1 MSITTAGRTISA
13 DMVTEVTTAQL
24 SPILMASLDFSTPLY
39 LWTGYG
45 TLTYNGV
52 GYLGLGTL
60 GTISPVQETTDLA
73 ARGITMQL
81 SGVPT
86 AMVYDAL
93 TEDYQGRACSIMFGA
108 LSTTAGLVA
117 SPITIFSGRM
127 DVMQISDDGQSSQIT
142 MTAENKLIDFKR
154 TREVRY
160 TNEDQQTLF
169 PTYASITLPDLGLE
183 FVNAIQEKTIYWGNQ
198 NATNASNWN
207 GGGETGDNNGTEQ

>member
-24 SPILMASLDFSTPLY
+24 SPILMAQLNFSTPVY
-39 LWTGYG
+39 WWSGYG
-45 TLTYNGV
+45 TITYNSI

-60 GTISPVQETTDLA
+60 GTISPVEETTDLS

-86 AMVYDAL
+86 AMVYTAL
-93 TEDYQGRACSIMFGA
+93 TEDYQGRTCSVMFGA
-108 LSTTAGLVA
+108 LSPTAGLIA
-117 SPITIFSGRM
+117 SPITIFAGRM
-127 DVMQISDDGQSSQIT
+127 DVMQISDDGQTSLIT
-142 MTAENKLIDFKR
+142 MSAENKLIDFKR
-154 TREVRY
+154 TREQRY
-160 TNEDQQTLF
+160 TDEDQQTLF

-198 NATNASNWN
+198 NTTNASNWN
-207 GGGETGDNNGTEQ
+207 GGSETTQPDD

>member
-13 DMVTEVTTAQL
+13 DMVAEVTTAQL
-24 SPILMASLDFSTPLY
+24 SPILMAQLDFSTPLY

-45 TLTYNGV
+45 TLTYNGI

-60 GTISPVQETTDLA
+60 GTISPVQETTDLS

-93 TEDYQGRACSIMFGA
+93 TEDYQGRTCSVMFGA
-108 LSTTAGLVA
+108 LSPTAGLIA
-117 SPITIFSGRM
+117 SPITVFSGRM
-127 DVMQISDDGQSSQIT
+127 DVMQISDDGQSSLIT
-142 MTAENKLIDFKR
+142 MSAENKLIDFKR
-154 TREVRY
+154 TREIRY
-160 TNEDQQTLF
+160 TDEEQQAI
-169 PTYASITLPDLGLE
+169 YSGDLGLE

-198 NATNASNWN
+198 NHTNGSNWN
-207 GGGETGDNNGTEQ
+207 GGGETTPLDNE

>member
-1 MSITTAGRTISA
+1 MSITTAGRSISA

-24 SPILMASLDFSTPLY
+24 SPILLAELDLSTPIH

-86 AMVYDAL
+86 ALVYEAL

-108 LSTTAGLVA
+108 LSPTAGLIS
-117 SPITIFSGRM
+117 SPVTVFSGRM
-127 DVMQISDDGQSSQIT
+127 DVMQISDDGQSSLIT
-142 MTAENKLIDFKR
+142 MTAENRLVDFKR
-154 TREVRY
+154 VREVRY
-160 TNEDQQTLF
+160 TDEEQKTLF
-169 PTYASITLPDLGLE
+169 PGDKGLE
-183 FVNAIQEKTIYWGNQ
+183 FV
-198 NATNASNWN
+198 
-207 GGGETGDNNGTEQ
+207 

>member
-13 DMVTEVTTAQL
+13 DMVSEVTTAQL
-24 SPILMASLDFSTPLY
+24 SPILMAELNFTPPVY

-45 TLTYNGV
+45 TLTYNGI

-60 GTISPVQETTDLA
+60 GTISPVQETTDLS
-73 ARGITMQL
+73 ARGISMQL

-86 AMVYDAL
+86 ALVYEAL
-93 TEDYQGRACSIMFGA
+93 TDDYQGRACSVMFGA
-108 LSTTAGLVA
+108 LSPTAGLVA

-127 DVMQISDDGQSSQIT
+127 DVMQLSDDGQTSQIT

-154 TREVRY
+154 TREIRY
-160 TNEDQQTLF
+160 TDEEQQRL
-169 PTYASITLPDLGLE
+169 YSGDLGLE

-198 NATNASNWN
+198 NTTNASNWN
-207 GGGETGDNNGTEQ
+207 GGGETGGLDPYER

>member
-13 DMVTEVTTAQL
+13 DMVSEVTTAQL
-24 SPILMASLDFSTPLY
+24 SPILMAELNFTPPVY

-45 TLTYNGV
+45 TLTYNGI

-60 GTISPVQETTDLA
+60 GTISPVQETTDLS
-73 ARGITMQL
+73 ARGISMQL

-86 AMVYDAL
+86 ALVYEAL
-93 TEDYQGRACSIMFGA
+93 TDDYQGRACSVMFGA
-108 LSTTAGLVA
+108 LSPTAGLVA
-117 SPITIFSGRM
+117 SPITVFSGRM
-127 DVMQISDDGQSSQIT
+127 DVMQLSDDGQTSQIT

-154 TREVRY
+154 TREIRY
-160 TNEDQQTLF
+160 TDEEQQRL
-169 PTYASITLPDLGLE
+169 YSGDLGLE

-207 GGGETGDNNGTEQ
+207 GGGETGGSDPNE

>member
-13 DMVTEVTTAQL
+13 GMVSEVTTAQL
-24 SPILMASLDFSTPLY
+24 SPILLAELNFTPPVY

-45 TLTYNGV
+45 TLTYNGI

-60 GTISPVQETTDLA
+60 GTISPVQETTDLS
-73 ARGITMQL
+73 ARGISMQL

-86 AMVYDAL
+86 ALVYEAL
-93 TEDYQGRACSIMFGA
+93 TDDYQGRACSVMFGA
-108 LSTTAGLVA
+108 LSLTAGLVA

-127 DVMQISDDGQSSQIT
+127 DVMQLSDDGQTSQIT

-154 TREVRY
+154 TREIRY
-160 TNEDQQTLF
+160 TDEEQQRL
-169 PTYASITLPDLGLE
+169 YAGDLGLE

-198 NATNASNWN
+198 NTTNASNWN
-207 GGGETGDNNGTEQ
+207 GGGETGGLDPYER

>member
-13 DMVTEVTTAQL
+13 DMVSEVTTAQL
-24 SPILMASLDFSTPLY
+24 SPILMAELNFTPPVY

-45 TLTYNGV
+45 TLTYNGI
-52 GYLGLGTL
+52 GFLGLGTL
-60 GTISPVQETTDLA
+60 GTISPVQETTDLS
-73 ARGITMQL
+73 ARGISMQL

-86 AMVYDAL
+86 ALVYEAL
-93 TEDYQGRACSIMFGA
+93 TDDYQGRACSVMFGA
-108 LSTTAGLVA
+108 LSPTAGLVA

-127 DVMQISDDGQSSQIT
+127 DVMQLSDDGQTSQIT

-154 TREVRY
+154 TREIRY
-160 TNEDQQTLF
+160 TDEEQQRL
-169 PTYASITLPDLGLE
+169 YSGDLGLE

-207 GGGETGDNNGTEQ
+207 GGGETGGSDPYER

>member
-24 SPILMASLDFSTPLY
+24 SPILMAQLDLSTPMY

-60 GTISPVQETTDLA
+60 GTISPVQETTDLS

-86 AMVYDAL
+86 AMVYNAL
-93 TEDYQGRACSIMFGA
+93 TEDYQGRACSVMFGA
-108 LSTTAGLVA
+108 LSPTAGLIS
-117 SPITIFSGRM
+117 SPITVFSGRM
-127 DVMQISDDGQSSQIT
+127 DVMQISDDGQSSLIT

-160 TNEDQQTLF
+160 TDEEQQTLF
-169 PTYASITLPDLGLE
+169 PGDLGLE
-183 FVNAIQEKTIYWGNQ
+183 FVNAIQERTIYWGNQ
-198 NATNASNWN
+198 NMTNGSNWN
-207 GGGETGDNNGTEQ
+207 GGGETTPLDNE

>member
-13 DMVTEVTTAQL
+13 DMVAEVTTAQL
-24 SPILMASLDFSTPLY
+24 SPILMAQLDFSTPLY

-45 TLTYNGV
+45 TLTYNGI

-60 GTISPVQETTDLA
+60 GTISPVQETTDLS

-93 TEDYQGRACSIMFGA
+93 TEDYQGRTCSVMFGA
-108 LSTTAGLVA
+108 LSPTAGLIS
-117 SPITIFSGRM
+117 SPITVFSGRM
-127 DVMQISDDGQSSQIT
+127 DVMQISDDGQSSLIT
-142 MTAENKLIDFKR
+142 MSAENKLIDFKR
-154 TREVRY
+154 TREIRY
-160 TNEDQQTLF
+160 TDEEQQAI
-169 PTYASITLPDLGLE
+169 YSGDLGLE

-198 NATNASNWN
+198 NHTNGSNWN
-207 GGGETGDNNGTEQ
+207 GGGETTALDNE

>member
-13 DMVTEVTTAQL
+13 DMVSEVTTAQL
-24 SPILMASLDFSTPLY
+24 SPILMAELNFTPPVY

-45 TLTYNGV
+45 TLTYNGI
-52 GYLGLGTL
+52 GFLGLGTL
-60 GTISPVQETTDLA
+60 GTISPVQETTDLS
-73 ARGITMQL
+73 ARGISMQL

-86 AMVYDAL
+86 ALVYEAL
-93 TEDYQGRACSIMFGA
+93 TDDYQGRACSVMFGA
-108 LSTTAGLVA
+108 LSPTAGLVA

-127 DVMQISDDGQSSQIT
+127 DVMQLSDDGQTSQIT

-154 TREVRY
+154 TREIRY
-160 TNEDQQTLF
+160 TDEEQQRL
-169 PTYASITLPDLGLE
+169 YAGDLGLE

-207 GGGETGDNNGTEQ
+207 GGGETGGSDPYER

>member
-13 DMVTEVTTAQL
+13 DMVAEVTTAQL
-24 SPILMASLDFSTPLY
+24 SPILMAQLDFSTPLY

-45 TLTYNGV
+45 TLTYNGI

-60 GTISPVQETTDLA
+60 GTISPVQETTDLS

-93 TEDYQGRACSIMFGA
+93 TEDYQGRTCSVMFGA
-108 LSTTAGLVA
+108 LSPTAGLIA
-117 SPITIFSGRM
+117 SPITVFSGRM
-127 DVMQISDDGQSSQIT
+127 DVMQISDDGQSSLIT
-142 MTAENKLIDFKR
+142 MSAENKLIDFKR
-154 TREVRY
+154 TREIRY
-160 TNEDQQTLF
+160 TDEEQQGI
-169 PTYASITLPDLGLE
+169 YSGDLGLE

-198 NATNASNWN
+198 NHTNGSNWN
-207 GGGETGDNNGTEQ
+207 GGGETTALDNE

>member
-13 DMVTEVTTAQL
+13 DMVSEVTTAQL
-24 SPILMASLDFSTPLY
+24 SPILMAELNFTPPVY

-45 TLTYNGV
+45 TLTYNGI

-60 GTISPVQETTDLA
+60 GTISPVQETTDLS
-73 ARGITMQL
+73 ARGISMQL

-86 AMVYDAL
+86 ALVYEAL
-93 TEDYQGRACSIMFGA
+93 TDDYQGRACSVMFGA
-108 LSTTAGLVA
+108 LSPTAGLVA

-127 DVMQISDDGQSSQIT
+127 DVMQLSDDGQTSQIT

-154 TREVRY
+154 TREIRY
-160 TNEDQQTLF
+160 TDEEQQRL
-169 PTYASITLPDLGLE
+169 YSGDLGLE

-207 GGGETGDNNGTEQ
+207 GGGETGGSDPYER

>member
-108 LSTTAGLVA
+108 LSPTAGLIS
-117 SPITIFSGRM
+117 SPITVFSGRM

-154 TREVRY
+154 TREQRY

>member
-13 DMVTEVTTAQL
+13 DMVSEVTTAQL
-24 SPILMASLDFSTPLY
+24 SPILMAELNFTPPVY

-45 TLTYNGV
+45 TLTYNGI

-60 GTISPVQETTDLA
+60 GTISPVQETTDLS
-73 ARGITMQL
+73 ARGISMQL

-86 AMVYDAL
+86 ALVYEAL
-93 TEDYQGRACSIMFGA
+93 TDDYQGRACSVMFGA

-117 SPITIFSGRM
+117 SPITVFSGRM
-127 DVMQISDDGQSSQIT
+127 DVMQISDDGQTSQIT

-154 TREVRY
+154 TREIRY
-160 TNEDQQTLF
+160 TDEEQQRLH
-169 PTYASITLPDLGLE
+169 SGDLGLE

-198 NATNASNWN
+198 NTTNASNWN
-207 GGGETGDNNGTEQ
+207 GGGETGGLDPYER

>member
-13 DMVTEVTTAQL
+13 DMVAEVTTAQL
-24 SPILMASLDFSTPLY
+24 SPILMAQLDFSTPLY

-45 TLTYNGV
+45 TLTYNGI

-60 GTISPVQETTDLA
+60 GTISPVQETTDLS

-93 TEDYQGRACSIMFGA
+93 TEDYQGRTCSVMFGA
-108 LSTTAGLVA
+108 LSPTAGLIA
-117 SPITIFSGRM
+117 SPITVFSGRM
-127 DVMQISDDGQSSQIT
+127 DVMQISDDGQSSLIT
-142 MTAENKLIDFKR
+142 MSAENKLIDFKR
-154 TREVRY
+154 TREIRY
-160 TNEDQQTLF
+160 TDEDQQTLF
-169 PTYASITLPDLGLE
+169 PTYASITMPDLGLE

-198 NATNASNWN
+198 NHTNGSNWN
-207 GGGETGDNNGTEQ
+207 GGGETTALDNE

>member
-13 DMVTEVTTAQL
+13 DMVSEVTTAQL
-24 SPILMASLDFSTPLY
+24 SPILMAELNFTPPVY

-45 TLTYNGV
+45 TLTYNGI

-60 GTISPVQETTDLA
+60 GTISPVQETTDLS
-73 ARGITMQL
+73 ARGISMQL

-86 AMVYDAL
+86 ALVYEAL
-93 TEDYQGRACSIMFGA
+93 TDDYQGRACSVMFGA
-108 LSTTAGLVA
+108 LSPTAGLVA

-127 DVMQISDDGQSSQIT
+127 DVMQLSDDGQTSQIT

-154 TREVRY
+154 TREIRY
-160 TNEDQQTLF
+160 TDEEQQRL
-169 PTYASITLPDLGLE
+169 YSGDLGLE

-207 GGGETGDNNGTEQ
+207 GGGETGGSDPNE

>member
-1 MSITTAGRTISA
+1 MSITTAGRAISA
-13 DMVTEVTTAQL
+13 DMVSEVTTAQL
-24 SPILMASLDFSTPLY
+24 SPILMAELNFTPAVY
-39 LWTGYG
+39 LWSGYG

-60 GTISPVQETTDLA
+60 GTISPVQETTDLS

-86 AMVYDAL
+86 ALVYEAL
-93 TEDYQGRACSIMFGA
+93 TDDYQGRACSVMFAA
-108 LSTTAGLVA
+108 LSPTAGLIA
-117 SPITIFSGRM
+117 SPITVFSGRM
-127 DVMQISDDGQSSQIT
+127 DVMQISDDEQSSLIT
-142 MTAENKLIDFKR
+142 MSAENRLIDFKR

-207 GGGETGDNNGTEQ
+207 GGGETGSTDANEQ

>member
-13 DMVTEVTTAQL
+13 GMVSEVTTAQL
-24 SPILMASLDFSTPLY
+24 SPILLAELNFTPPVY

-45 TLTYNGV
+45 TLTYNGI

-60 GTISPVQETTDLA
+60 GTISPVQETTDLS
-73 ARGITMQL
+73 ARGIAMQL

-86 AMVYDAL
+86 ALVSEAL
-93 TEDYQGRACSIMFGA
+93 TDDYQGRACSVMFGA

-127 DVMQISDDGQSSQIT
+127 DVMQISDDGQTSQIT

-154 TREVRY
+154 TREIRY
-160 TNEDQQTLF
+160 TDEEQQRL
-169 PTYASITLPDLGLE
+169 YSGDLGLE

-207 GGGETGDNNGTEQ
+207 GGGETGGNNGTEE

>member
-13 DMVTEVTTAQL
+13 DMVTQVTTAQI

-45 TLTYNGV
+45 TLTYNGT

-86 AMVYDAL
+86 ALVYDAL
-93 TEDYQGRACSIMFGA
+93 EEDYQGRACSIMFGA
-108 LSTTAGLVA
+108 LSPTAGLIS
-117 SPITIFSGRM
+117 SPITVFSGRM
-127 DVMQISDDGQSSQIT
+127 DVMQISDDGQSSLIT
-142 MTAENKLIDFKR
+142 MNAENKLIDFKR
-154 TREVRY
+154 TREIQY
-160 TNEDQQTLF
+160 TDEDQQTLF

-183 FVNAIQEKTIYWGNQ
+183 FVNAIQEKTIFWGNQ
-198 NATNASNWN
+198 NQTNSTNWN
-207 GGGETGDNNGTEQ
+207 GGSETSEPDTTR

>member
-13 DMVTEVTTAQL
+13 DMVSEVTTAQL
-24 SPILMASLDFSTPLY
+24 SPILMAELNFTPPVY
-39 LWTGYG
+39 LWSGYG
-45 TLTYNGV
+45 TLTYNGI

-60 GTISPVQETTDLA
+60 GTISPVQETTDLS
-73 ARGITMQL
+73 ARGISMQL

-86 AMVYDAL
+86 ALVYEAL
-93 TEDYQGRACSIMFGA
+93 TDDYQGRACSVMFGA
-108 LSTTAGLVA
+108 LSPTAGLVA

-127 DVMQISDDGQSSQIT
+127 DVMQLSDDGQTSQIT

-154 TREVRY
+154 TREIRY
-160 TNEDQQTLF
+160 TDEEQQRL
-169 PTYASITLPDLGLE
+169 YSGDLGLE

-207 GGGETGDNNGTEQ
+207 GGGETSGSDPYER

>member
-13 DMVTEVTTAQL
+13 DMVSEVTTAQL
-24 SPILMASLDFSTPLY
+24 SPILMAELNFTPPVY

-45 TLTYNGV
+45 TLTYNGI

-60 GTISPVQETTDLA
+60 GTISPVQETTDLS
-73 ARGITMQL
+73 ARGISMQL

-86 AMVYDAL
+86 ALVYEAL
-93 TEDYQGRACSIMFGA
+93 TDDYQGRACSVMFGA
-108 LSTTAGLVA
+108 LSPTAGLVA

-127 DVMQISDDGQSSQIT
+127 DVMQLSDDGQTSQIT

-154 TREVRY
+154 TREIRY
-160 TNEDQQTLF
+160 TDEEQQRL
-169 PTYASITLPDLGLE
+169 YAGDLGLE

-207 GGGETGDNNGTEQ
+207 GGGETGGSDPYER

>member
-13 DMVTEVTTAQL
+13 DMVSEVTTAQL
-24 SPILMASLDFSTPLY
+24 SPILMAELNFTPPVY

-45 TLTYNGV
+45 TLTYNGI

-60 GTISPVQETTDLA
+60 GTISPVQETTDLS
-73 ARGITMQL
+73 ARGISMQL

-86 AMVYDAL
+86 ALVYEAL
-93 TEDYQGRACSIMFGA
+93 TDDYQGRACSVMFGA
-108 LSTTAGLVA
+108 LSPTAGLVA

-127 DVMQISDDGQSSQIT
+127 DVMQLSDDGQTSQIT

-154 TREVRY
+154 TREIRY
-160 TNEDQQTLF
+160 TDEEQQRL
-169 PTYASITLPDLGLE
+169 YAGDLGLE

-198 NATNASNWN
+198 NTTNASNWN
-207 GGGETGDNNGTEQ
+207 GGGETGGSDPYER